1 MAPSA
6 AYNMTLSS
14 NGGTKIK
21 FNTPLVIGVVVAILV
36 VIVALIIFLI

>member
-36 VIVALIIFLI
+36 VIVALIIFFI